1 MEENDPAATGTTVGA
16 KIGSLINKAGNM
28 KKELEAASVRS
39 GGIAFQGLRGV
50 QTHQAKRDARS
61 ASVQG
66 GLGAKVTQFLDRK
79 RGKGPS
85 TEPVETSLRWRVLTM
100 DDTEIMGA
108 YFVYHGKLKAES
120 DPLQLHNLLQDN
132 FMQPDERVYRASIDD
147 NPGFVHGPVSGLVLP
162 DGTRVDADITA
173 MNVNEGYLTYSLR
186 GEYRDN
192 SSVTEWWTVLELTTT
207 TGTEKL
213 YHGSKDTFY
222 SWELTADDLKGAP
235 GDKYTKTN
243 EREIRFKISVF
254 SAKEDIIESLD
265 FLSVFL
271 IPWKWITSLNIV
283 KTARGTNKLFS
294 RITMV
299 ALAPITVPWMVLK
312 WLYKHRPAFKAFKG
326 WKISYSH
333 LLSWALAIFSL
344 YVLADHKSNA
354 VYSILCI
361 VAAIFATGAA
371 ARGSDISRDA
381 AVVIAIEILIEV
393 YNTSTIVQVIITGSC
408 LVAVMIM
415 AFMGINIPIEYIT
428 AWTMFRL
435 VRITQSE
442 VGTEGQWRLCQVML
456 TMLVGA
462 HMIRRFAGITGGI
475 VRLTARMETLM
486 TISVLLAVLMLY
498 DQKEVLPWDIPLI
511 LLSFPLAYIASIS
524 LPRPVELRDGE
535 RPRRDMPARLFE
547 FIAGCAA
554 VGALVAAFSYDR
566 PVVVFTATTDPCN
579 FALTNMHTCKG
590 PADLYVG
597 GTCCRDTLHVVVP
610 SDTVLRTA
618 PADYCL
624 NILYGPGNLDC
635 CGNKR
640 STLTDHL
647 MSGEYVCLCNDSP
660 IEENGN
666 TLNRGVCSCGPGF
679 SGTACEYKA

>member
-1 MEENDPAATGTTVGA
+1 
-16 KIGSLINKAGNM
+16 
-28 KKELEAASVRS
+28 
-39 GGIAFQGLRGV
+39 
-50 QTHQAKRDARS
+50 
-61 ASVQG
+61 
-66 GLGAKVTQFLDRK
+66 
-79 RGKGPS
+79 
-85 TEPVETSLRWRVLTM
+85 M

-108 YFVYHGKLKAES
+108 YFVYHGKLKADP

-132 FMQPDERVYRASIDD
+132 FMQPDERVYRASIAD
-147 NPGFVHGPVSGLVLP
+147 NPGFVRGPVSGLLLP
-162 DGTRVDADITA
+162 DGTRVKADITGTHQ
-173 MNVNEGYLTYSLR
+173 GYLTYSLR
-186 GEYRDN
+186 VEDRDN
-192 SSVTEWWTVLELTTT
+192 SSVTEWWTVLELTKT
-207 TGTEKL
+207 TGTGKL

-222 SWELTADDLKGAP
+222 SWELTADELANAP

-243 EREIRFKISVF
+243 DREIHFKISVF

-271 IPWKWITSLNIV
+271 LPWKWITSFKIL

-344 YVLADHKSNA
+344 YVLADHKSNT

-666 TLNRGVCSCGPGF
+666 TIDINGLCSCGTGF